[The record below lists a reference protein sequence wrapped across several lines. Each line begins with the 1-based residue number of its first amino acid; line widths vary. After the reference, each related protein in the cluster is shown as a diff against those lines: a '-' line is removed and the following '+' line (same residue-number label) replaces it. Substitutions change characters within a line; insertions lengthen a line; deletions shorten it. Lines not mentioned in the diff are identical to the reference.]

1 MNNML
6 IFIFGFFAGG
16 IFGFYSGLGITLFK
30 VARNENKH
38 EETTVGND
46 ASKTKDVIG
55 GIKRKT
61 KYRTRKKCGKRNEQ

>member
-30 VARNENKH
+30 VARNENKQ

-46 ASKTKDVIG
+46 ASEAKDV
-55 GIKRKT
+55 T
-61 KYRTRKKCGKRNEQ
+61 E